1 MKDYSKYYW
10 NMPTTCPVCKSTLKV
25 DDSGRLYCPNEKCA
39 KKVEHKILKMSNSWN
54 IKGLGP
60 KIIEDL
66 VSSAK
71 ITDLKDFFE
80 NIFCHSDL
88 DNICGKNADKIRK
101 NIKNLPALSVQ
112 KYLSAFD
119 IEGFSEKKIA
129 SAVAAGWNISNII
142 SLSDAKGWTEES
154 SKEFNIKVQEN
165 FDDILK
171 CLQYVKV
178 EGVNTSVDND
188 KKQKNGN
195 LSGLSFCFTGAM
207 EYKRPE
213 LEKMVVDNGGE
224 VSSVNKNLSYLVCSD
239 LSSNSSKA
247 VKARNL
253 GIKMITPDEFLKMVK
268 N

>member
-1 MKDYSKYYW
+1 MNLNEHNW
-10 NMPTTCPVCKSTLKV
+10 NMPTVCPVCKSDLKI
-25 DDSGRLYCPNEKCA
+25 DESGRLYCPNEKCS

-66 VSSAK
+66 VGPAK
-71 ITDLKDFFE
+71 ITNLNDFFD

-88 DNICGKNADKIRK
+88 DYICGKNADKIRK
-101 NIKNLPALSVQ
+101 NIKSLPVMSVQ

-129 SAVAAGWNISNII
+129 SAVAAGWNINNIV
-142 SLSDAKGWTEES
+142 SLSDVKGWTEES
-154 SKEFNIKVQEN
+154 SKEFNIKIQEN

-171 CLQYVKV
+171 CLQFVKV
-178 EGVNTSVDND
+178 EGINISTSSS
-188 KKQKNGN
+188 KEEKTSN

-207 EYKRPE
+207 EYKRSD

-253 GIKMITPDEFLKMVK
+253 GIKMITPDEFLNMIK